1 MDRRIFHLAFDFLAE
16 PPPALPFGFVS
27 VVGAFLRLRPL
38 FIAMGLS

>member
-1 MDRRIFHLAFDFLAE
+1 
-16 PPPALPFGFVS
+16 LPFGFVS